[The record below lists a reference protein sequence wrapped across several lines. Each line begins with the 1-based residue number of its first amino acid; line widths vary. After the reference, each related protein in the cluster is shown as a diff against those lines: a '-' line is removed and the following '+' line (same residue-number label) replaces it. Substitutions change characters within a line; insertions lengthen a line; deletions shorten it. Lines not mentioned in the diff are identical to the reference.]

1 MNLLALIALLFMI
14 FKMVEGYKN
23 GMVKEIISF
32 VSLLISSVVVVLIGS
47 GFRSYREKQMMGVV
61 VAILLLAIIG
71 ILRHLLGV
79 VFFSAKMIVKLP
91 IVSWVDKVLGI
102 VVGSLEVIVL
112 LWVVYTFVMYYGLGM
127 VGEQIILYTKAS
139 KFLTVVYEHNYLAL
153 LVENVIGK
161 LPVA

>member
-1 MNLLALIALLFMI
+1 MNLLVLITLFLLI
-14 FKMVEGYKN
+14 FKVAEGYKN

-32 VSLLISSVVVVLIGS
+32 VSLVISSVVVVLIAS
-47 GFRSYREKQMMGVV
+47 GLRNYREKQMMGVV

-79 VFFSAKMIVKLP
+79 VFFSAKAIVKLP
-91 IVSWVDKVLGI
+91 ILKWIDKVLGI
-102 VVGSLEVIVL
+102 LVGSFEIIIL

-139 KFLTVVYEHNYLAL
+139 KFLTIVYEHNYLAL
-153 LVENVIGK
+153 IVENVI
-161 LPVA
+161 VIT